1 MPNKPPFIY
10 KYTFDDVLLVP
21 QSSKLLPKDVD
32 LTSKITNEL
41 TINIPFL
48 SAAMDTVTESEM
60 AIALAREGG
69 IGVIHKNLSIS
80 DQVSMVDKVKRS
92 ESGMIMNPLI
102 MDPSKTIR
110 KAKEMMDFYH
120 ISGLP
125 VVEDGKLK
133 KDGKRLRGF
142 SFIEVMVV
150 IIILGLLSSIVG
162 VYLFDSAEKAKA
174 DATKTQIRGLETALD
189 LYRLH
194 NSRYP
199 SSEQGLKALLER
211 PEVGLIPKN
220 WNGPYLRGNNL
231 PEDGWD
237 SPFRYISENGNEF
250 EIISLG
256 ADGIDGGVDLDADIS
271 SSDL

>member
-1 MPNKPPFIY
+1 MKH
-10 KYTFDDVLLVP
+10 
-21 QSSKLLPKDVD
+21 SSKKDSLKEKFKKD
-32 LTSKITNEL
+32 
-41 TINIPFL
+41 
-48 SAAMDTVTESEM
+48 
-60 AIALAREGG
+60 
-69 IGVIHKNLSIS
+69 
-80 DQVSMVDKVKRS
+80 VKRS
-92 ESGMIMNPLI
+92 
-102 MDPSKTIR
+102 
-110 KAKEMMDFYH
+110 H
-120 ISGLP
+120 
-125 VVEDGKLK
+125 
-133 KDGKRLRGF
+133 GF

-162 VYLFDSAEKAKA
+162 VYLFDSAEMAKA

-199 SSEQGLKALLER
+199 SSEQGLSALLER

-237 SPFRYISENGNEF
+237 SPFRYISENGNEY

-256 ADGIDGGVDLDADIS
+256 ADAIDGGVGLDADIS
-271 SSDL
+271 SNDL

>member
-1 MPNKPPFIY
+1 MK
-10 KYTFDDVLLVP
+10 
-21 QSSKLLPKDVD
+21 QSSRQDFLKRKL
-32 LTSKITNEL
+32 
-41 TINIPFL
+41 
-48 SAAMDTVTESEM
+48 
-60 AIALAREGG
+60 R
-69 IGVIHKNLSIS
+69 
-80 DQVSMVDKVKRS
+80 
-92 ESGMIMNPLI
+92 
-102 MDPSKTIR
+102 
-110 KAKEMMDFYH
+110 
-120 ISGLP
+120 
-125 VVEDGKLK
+125 

-199 SSEQGLKALLER
+199 SSEQGLKALLEI

-220 WNGPYLRGNNL
+220 WNGPYLRGKNL

-237 SPFRYISENGNEF
+237 SPFRYFSENGNEF

-256 ADGIDGGVDLDADIS
+256 ADGIDGGVDLDAEIS

>member
-1 MPNKPPFIY
+1 M
-10 KYTFDDVLLVP
+10 KY
-21 QSSKLLPKDVD
+21 SSSQD
-32 LTSKITNEL
+32 
-41 TINIPFL
+41 FL
-48 SAAMDTVTESEM
+48 
-60 AIALAREGG
+60 
-69 IGVIHKNLSIS
+69 
-80 DQVSMVDKVKRS
+80 KR
-92 ESGMIMNPLI
+92 
-102 MDPSKTIR
+102 T
-110 KAKEMMDFYH
+110 
-120 ISGLP
+120 
-125 VVEDGKLK
+125 LK
-133 KDGKRLRGF
+133 KDDRRLRGF

-199 SSEQGLKALLER
+199 SSGQGLKALLEI

-220 WNGPYLRGNNL
+220 CNGPYLRGNNL
-231 PEDGWD
+231 PGDGWD
-237 SPFRYISENGNEF
+237 SPFRYISENGNEY

-256 ADGIDGGVDLDADIS
+256 VDGIDGGTDLDADIS

>member
-1 MPNKPPFIY
+1 M
-10 KYTFDDVLLVP
+10 KY
-21 QSSKLLPKDVD
+21 SS
-32 LTSKITNEL
+32 
-41 TINIPFL
+41 
-48 SAAMDTVTESEM
+48 
-60 AIALAREGG
+60 R
-69 IGVIHKNLSIS
+69 
-80 DQVSMVDKVKRS
+80 QVYLKR
-92 ESGMIMNPLI
+92 
-102 MDPSKTIR
+102 T
-110 KAKEMMDFYH
+110 
-120 ISGLP
+120 
-125 VVEDGKLK
+125 LK
-133 KDGKRLRGF
+133 KDYRRLRGF

-189 LYRLH
+189 LYRLP

-199 SSEQGLKALLER
+199 SSEQGLKALLEI

-237 SPFRYISENGNEF
+237 SPFRYISENGNEY

-256 ADGIDGGVDLDADIS
+256 ADGIDGGTDLDADIS

>member
-1 MPNKPPFIY
+1 MKH
-10 KYTFDDVLLVP
+10 
-21 QSSKLLPKDVD
+21 SSRKDS
-32 LTSKITNEL
+32 LN
-41 TINIPFL
+41 
-48 SAAMDTVTESEM
+48 
-60 AIALAREGG
+60 
-69 IGVIHKNLSIS
+69 
-80 DQVSMVDKVKRS
+80 
-92 ESGMIMNPLI
+92 
-102 MDPSKTIR
+102 
-110 KAKEMMDFYH
+110 
-120 ISGLP
+120 
-125 VVEDGKLK
+125 GKLK
-133 KDGKRLRGF
+133 KDVERYRGF

-199 SSEQGLKALLER
+199 SSEQGLKALLEK

-237 SPFRYISENGNEF
+237 SPFRYISENGNEY

-256 ADGIDGGVDLDADIS
+256 ADAIDGGVGLDADIS

>member
-1 MPNKPPFIY
+1 M
-10 KYTFDDVLLVP
+10 
-21 QSSKLLPKDVD
+21 
-32 LTSKITNEL
+32 
-41 TINIPFL
+41 
-48 SAAMDTVTESEM
+48 
-60 AIALAREGG
+60 
-69 IGVIHKNLSIS
+69 
-80 DQVSMVDKVKRS
+80 KRS
-92 ESGMIMNPLI
+92 S
-102 MDPSKTIR
+102 R
-110 KAKEMMDFYH
+110 K
-120 ISGLP
+120 ISLN
-125 VVEDGKLK
+125 EKLE
-133 KDGKRLRGF
+133 KDGRCLSGF

-237 SPFRYISENGNEF
+237 SPFRYISENGNEY

-256 ADGIDGGVDLDADIS
+256 ADAIDGGVGLDADIS

>member
-1 MPNKPPFIY
+1 MKHSY
-10 KYTFDDVLLVP
+10 
-21 QSSKLLPKDVD
+21 
-32 LTSKITNEL
+32 
-41 TINIPFL
+41 
-48 SAAMDTVTESEM
+48 
-60 AIALAREGG
+60 R
-69 IGVIHKNLSIS
+69 KNSL
-80 DQVSMVDKVKRS
+80 
-92 ESGMIMNPLI
+92 
-102 MDPSKTIR
+102 
-110 KAKEMMDFYH
+110 KE
-120 ISGLP
+120 
-125 VVEDGKLK
+125 KLK
-133 KDGKRLRGF
+133 KDFNRSRGF

-199 SSEQGLKALLER
+199 SSEQGLKSLLEK

-231 PEDGWD
+231 PEDGWG
-237 SPFRYISENGNEF
+237 SPLRYISENGNDY

-256 ADGIDGGVDLDADIS
+256 ADTIDGGVGLDADIS

>member
-1 MPNKPPFIY
+1 MWYSLKQY
-10 KYTFDDVLLVP
+10 
-21 QSSKLLPKDVD
+21 S
-32 LTSKITNEL
+32 
-41 TINIPFL
+41 
-48 SAAMDTVTESEM
+48 
-60 AIALAREGG
+60 
-69 IGVIHKNLSIS
+69 
-80 DQVSMVDKVKRS
+80 VKR
-92 ESGMIMNPLI
+92 
-102 MDPSKTIR
+102 
-110 KAKEMMDFYH
+110 
-120 ISGLP
+120 
-125 VVEDGKLK
+125 KLK
-133 KDGKRLRGF
+133 KNVRRLSGF

-199 SSEQGLKALLER
+199 SSEQGLRALLER
-211 PEVGLIPKN
+211 PKVGLIPKN

-237 SPFRYISENGNEF
+237 SPFQYFSENGNEY

-256 ADGIDGGVDLDADIS
+256 ADGIDGGDELDADIS

>member
-1 MPNKPPFIY
+1 M
-10 KYTFDDVLLVP
+10 KYNSR
-21 QSSKLLPKDVD
+21 QY
-32 LTSKITNEL
+32 
-41 TINIPFL
+41 FL
-48 SAAMDTVTESEM
+48 
-60 AIALAREGG
+60 
-69 IGVIHKNLSIS
+69 
-80 DQVSMVDKVKRS
+80 KR
-92 ESGMIMNPLI
+92 
-102 MDPSKTIR
+102 T
-110 KAKEMMDFYH
+110 
-120 ISGLP
+120 
-125 VVEDGKLK
+125 LK
-133 KDGKRLRGF
+133 KDDRRLRGF

-174 DATKTQIRGLETALD
+174 DATKTQIRGIETALD

-237 SPFRYISENGNEF
+237 GPFRYISKNGNEF

-271 SSDL
+271 SSNL

>member
-1 MPNKPPFIY
+1 MMH
-10 KYTFDDVLLVP
+10 
-21 QSSKLLPKDVD
+21 SSRKD
-32 LTSKITNEL
+32 
-41 TINIPFL
+41 
-48 SAAMDTVTESEM
+48 
-60 AIALAREGG
+60 
-69 IGVIHKNLSIS
+69 SI
-80 DQVSMVDKVKRS
+80 K
-92 ESGMIMNPLI
+92 
-102 MDPSKTIR
+102 
-110 KAKEMMDFYH
+110 
-120 ISGLP
+120 
-125 VVEDGKLK
+125 GKLK
-133 KDGKRLRGF
+133 KDDKRLRGF

-174 DATKTQIRGLETALD
+174 DATKTQIKGVETALD

-199 SSEQGLKALLER
+199 SSEQGLKALLEK

-220 WNGPYLRGNNL
+220 WNGPYLRGKKL

-237 SPFRYISENGNEF
+237 SPFGYISENGNDY

>member
-1 MPNKPPFIY
+1 MKHSY
-10 KYTFDDVLLVP
+10 K
-21 QSSKLLPKDVD
+21 KDS
-32 LTSKITNEL
+32 LN
-41 TINIPFL
+41 
-48 SAAMDTVTESEM
+48 
-60 AIALAREGG
+60 
-69 IGVIHKNLSIS
+69 
-80 DQVSMVDKVKRS
+80 
-92 ESGMIMNPLI
+92 
-102 MDPSKTIR
+102 
-110 KAKEMMDFYH
+110 
-120 ISGLP
+120 
-125 VVEDGKLK
+125 GKLK
-133 KDGKRLRGF
+133 KDDRCLRGF

-150 IIILGLLSSIVG
+150 IIILGLLSSVVG

-237 SPFRYISENGNEF
+237 SPFRYLSANGNEY

-256 ADGIDGGVDLDADIS
+256 ADEIDGGVDLDADIS

>member
-1 MPNKPPFIY
+1 MKH
-10 KYTFDDVLLVP
+10 
-21 QSSKLLPKDVD
+21 SSKKDS
-32 LTSKITNEL
+32 LK
-41 TINIPFL
+41 
-48 SAAMDTVTESEM
+48 
-60 AIALAREGG
+60 
-69 IGVIHKNLSIS
+69 
-80 DQVSMVDKVKRS
+80 
-92 ESGMIMNPLI
+92 
-102 MDPSKTIR
+102 
-110 KAKEMMDFYH
+110 
-120 ISGLP
+120 
-125 VVEDGKLK
+125 GKLK
-133 KDGKRLRGF
+133 KDVRRLRGF

-150 IIILGLLSSIVG
+150 IIILGLLSSVVG

-199 SSEQGLKALLER
+199 SSEQGLNALLER

-231 PEDGWD
+231 PGDGWD
-237 SPFRYISENGNEF
+237 SPFRYLSENGNDY

-256 ADGIDGGVDLDADIS
+256 ADATDGGVGLDEDIS